1 MDSKYMRECALLK
14 TVESCNGPFLIQFN
28 SLAMWPTNHN
38 TPDGEPHCVLRSKV
52 PYSSSLSWLKHD
64 RVKFCTNFTPCRR
77 YVMSRTSCV
86 WRRSLVV
93 TTKQWVPLPC
103 PFCTKT
109 CREKK
114 LPQLRIEPLLAFY
127 KIFNFL

>member
-1 MDSKYMRECALLK
+1 MRECALLK

-38 TPDGEPHCVLRSKV
+38 TPDGEPHCVLRSKA

-77 YVMSRTSCV
+77 YVMSRTSVSGCV
-86 WRRSLVV
+86 LLWSRPSNECLCRA
-93 TTKQWVPLPC
+93 
-103 PFCTKT
+103 PFAQRLAAKKT
-109 CREKK
+109 P
-114 LPQLRIEPLLAFY
+114 PQLRIEPLLAFY